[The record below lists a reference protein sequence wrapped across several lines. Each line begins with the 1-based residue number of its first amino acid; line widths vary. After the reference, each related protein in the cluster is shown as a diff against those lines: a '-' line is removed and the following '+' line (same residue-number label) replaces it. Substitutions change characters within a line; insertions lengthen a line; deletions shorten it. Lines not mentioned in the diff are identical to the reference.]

1 MRIARFPHCAAYLL
15 AADFDTASVD
25 LYPQSD
31 LDRAVIGIQIEPNAP
46 VSFLGANIIRFVSR
60 SRSRDGLVLRGRFVI
75 LRPPVWGRIIA
86 RFGETVPTFLL
97 EPGHGQLA
105 PIT

>member
-46 VSFLGANIIRFVSR
+46 ASFLGADIIGPVSR
-60 SRSRDGLVLRGRFVI
+60 SRSGDGLGLRGRFVI
-75 LRPPVWGRIIA
+75 LRPPCLGSHHCPLR
-86 RFGETVPTFLL
+86 RNGPDVPS
-97 EPGHGQLA
+97 
-105 PIT
+105 

>member
-1 MRIARFPHCAAYLL
+1 MVRFPHRAACLL
-15 AADFDTASVD
+15 AADFDTAGVD

-46 VSFLGANIIRFVSR
+46 ASRLGADLIGPVSR
-60 SRSRDGLVLRGRFVI
+60 SRPGDGLGLRGRFVI

-97 EPGHGQLA
+97 EPGHGQPA
-105 PIT
+105 PVT